1 MPAVAYFARID
12 QAEVYV
18 ALRLRE
24 SKQYWLA
31 TVEVSTPVT
40 IKFGYRIDRLSA
52 KEKVFE
58 IALADLHICRG
69 QRTSDGMNENKAIFC
84 RRYLSLSEGKFLPE
98 GKNRKAFILSGS
110 LSKSSIFV
118 LLLKEPLYPALSR
131 APW

>member
-18 ALRLRE
+18 VLRLRE
-24 SKQYWLA
+24 SKQNWLA

-69 QRTSDGMNENKAIFC
+69 QRTSVCMTENKAIFC
-84 RRYLSLSEGKFLPE
+84 HRYLSHIF
-98 GKNRKAFILSGS
+98 SGS
-110 LSKSSIFV
+110 LSKSLTFV
-118 LLLKEPLYPALSR
+118 LLLKEPLYPALS
-131 APW
+131 

>member
-18 ALRLRE
+18 VLRLRE
-24 SKQYWLA
+24 SKQNWVA

-58 IALADLHICRG
+58 IALADLHSHVDCHFMLPNC
-69 QRTSDGMNENKAIFC
+69 QFM
-84 RRYLSLSEGKFLPE
+84 GKVTL
-98 GKNRKAFILSGS
+98 
-110 LSKSSIFV
+110 
-118 LLLKEPLYPALSR
+118 
-131 APW
+131 